1 MPLPQ
6 SGPLN
11 FILIRDEFTGNDP
24 IIFTQYYRGGPLV
37 PDTPV
42 NAAIPTAGEIG
53 VGDFYGAEGAT
64 VLIIGS
70 NQNNVDLS
78 SLFGSEWT
86 ANTSKIALIQP
97 GVTVGSTG
105 SGTPSLSVP
114 SNLVGQLQI
123 KNNGNIF
130 AAGGPG
136 GTANPQGQSGNPGT
150 PGGTA
155 LSISAPVTIDNQG
168 SIYGGGGGGGAGG
181 SGNGGSRFVSRTC
194 RRTASGGGCDSCSC
208 PYPNVTSCNNTG
220 VRCRGGRG
228 RIRTTSC
235 FQDFECGSPAPT
247 SGGIGGAGGRGQGS
261 NQTATNGSSGGG
273 GGGGG
278 AGSGGTGGPGS
289 NFGLAGS
296 PGNNS
301 NNGGSGGAGGAAGN
315 YVNGNSL
322 VTWDN
327 LGDVLGGAV

>member
-11 FILIRDEFTGNDP
+11 FILIRDEFTGNNP

-37 PDTPV
+37 PDTPA
-42 NAAIPTAGEIG
+42 NASIPTAGEIG

-78 SLFGSEWT
+78 TLFGSEWT

-114 SNLVGQLQI
+114 SNLGGQLQI

-136 GTANPQGQSGNPGT
+136 GTGNPAGQPGNPGQQ
-150 PGGTA
+150 GGTA
-155 LSISAPVTIDNQG
+155 LSIAAPVQVDNQG

-181 SGNGGSRFVSRTC
+181 SGNNTSRFVSRTC
-194 RRTASGGGCDSCSC
+194 RRTANGGGCDDCVSC
-208 PYPNVTSCNNTG
+208 PYPNVTSCANTG
-220 VRCRGGRG
+220 QRCQNGRG
-228 RIRTTSC
+228 RRRITSC
-235 FQDFECGSPAPT
+235 FQDFECGGPATNP
-247 SGGIGGAGGRGQGS
+247 GGIGGAGGIGQGS
-261 NQTATNGSSGGG
+261 
-273 GGGGG
+273 
-278 AGSGGTGGPGS
+278 
-289 NFGLAGS
+289 
-296 PGNNS
+296 GNTRG
-301 NNGGSGGAGGAAGN
+301 GGSGGSAPGGVPGQPGGPGGAFGTSGTPGTDSSGTGGNGGPAGN